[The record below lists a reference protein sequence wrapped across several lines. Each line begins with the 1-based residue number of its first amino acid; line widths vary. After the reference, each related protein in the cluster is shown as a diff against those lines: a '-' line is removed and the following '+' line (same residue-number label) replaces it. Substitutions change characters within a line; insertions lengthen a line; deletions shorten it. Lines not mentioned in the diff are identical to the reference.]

1 MYNTR
6 NQPKILN
13 SFKPIKDPL
22 VQTLNRHLHAPTND
36 KCKKDLWITYI
47 THISQKTEIGCV
59 TWPYNVTKALL

>member
-36 KCKKDLWITYI
+36 KCKKDL
-47 THISQKTEIGCV
+47 
-59 TWPYNVTKALL
+59 